1 MASAFSGKNNFS
13 PKSIVSETM
22 TSNFDLKTKSYTTDI
37 ASGNM
42 TSAFSGK
49 NNFSTKSIGKRRMTK
64 SAQMKKEQ
72 REKIREQFLRDLYT
86 KDNSEQGFNIFEETE
101 NEPKTYR
108 SEAKIQMGNP
118 R

>member
-13 PKSIVSETM
+13 PKSLVSETM

-37 ASGNM
+37 ASGHM